1 MHAVENQDSVEDDYT
16 GIELIGRVSDDGHVD
31 LSLVTSSNQPDTLT
45 VEDLRG
51 WAADV

>member
-31 LSLVTSSNQPDTLT
+31 FPLVTSSNQPDTLT